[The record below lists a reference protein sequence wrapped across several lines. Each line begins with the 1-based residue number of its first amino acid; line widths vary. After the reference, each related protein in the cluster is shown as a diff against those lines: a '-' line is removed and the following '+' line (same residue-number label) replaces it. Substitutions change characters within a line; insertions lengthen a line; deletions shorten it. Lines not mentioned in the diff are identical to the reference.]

1 MAKEISRTQ
10 RRVLVAVNFVS
21 LAAIVFMVHVGRGRG
36 WDVRLILAGI
46 IPAAGVLTATFIG
59 VFWRTGLWQ
68 LAHASF
74 DRIDERQAQVM
85 YESLRRSYTVFALLC
100 VVVLFVN
107 AVAERGHIPI
117 LIAGALLYLAHT
129 LPAAAMAWNEKEVLL
144 GS

>member
-1 MAKEISRTQ
+1 MAREISKTQ
-10 RRVLVAVNFVS
+10 RRLFVVVNYLSLVV
-21 LAAIVFMVHVGRGRG
+21 IVFLVHVGRARG
-36 WDVRLILAGI
+36 WDARLVLAGI
-46 IPAAGVLTATFIG
+46 VPAAGVLVATFIAG
-59 VFWRTGLWQ
+59 FWRTGLWQ

-74 DRIDERQAQVM
+74 EKIDERQAHVM

-117 LIAGALLYLAHT
+117 LVAAGLLYLAHT
-129 LPAAAMAWNEKEVLL
+129 LPAAAVAWSEKEVLV